1 MNDGFGVLKKNKM
14 AESSLNGQS
23 FSDMLTQI
31 IEANLENEQ
40 FGVNELAREAGLSRS
55 TLHRKLIKET
65 GNSATDFITLK
76 RLEKA
81 NKLLEQSDFTAAEIA
96 YKTGFNSPSYF
107 NKVFKKHYQISPGDL
122 RKGKEVVSVDKPAG
136 AKQSARRLKISVFV
150 VSAVLFAAV
159 LIWAGVHFSKGKTA
173 VAEKSIA
180 ILPFD
185 NLSSNDDNQ
194 YFADGI
200 VEDLLTRL
208 SSVNNLK
215 VISRTSSEM
224 FRNKGDKTITEI
236 GKILGVGFILEGTVQ
251 RESDNIRI
259 SVQLIDAKN
268 DDHVLSKQYDR
279 NVNELFKVQREIASA
294 IAAELSP
301 VLTDMQADKLKHD
314 FTQNTK
320 ALELYQLGRYH
331 SNKRWIDEY
340 EKGNEYYQ
348 KAIAVDP
355 DYALAYAGLA
365 DNYHLMALQGWIDQ
379 TEGKTKAVDFAMKA
393 LELDPDLAEPH
404 AVLGSL
410 YTWMDRNWKKAEEE
424 LLLAIKLNA
433 SYSTAHQYYADF
445 LFNMCR
451 RKEAR
456 DYLNKALELDPLS
469 YIIRNRSAIFY
480 FHQGQFEEA
489 LAENR
494 ICENLVKDHQWTILL
509 EAWIYIQM
517 GNEQAAFD
525 NLKRYSIK
533 NNAWSLE
540 MADSIFNKGGLDAV
554 IRWRLDSGLYEPE
567 YEKRFWYA
575 ILGEDEKAMEMLE
588 EAMKAGVL
596 APFETNRIEYK
607 NLRSNPRFIAIRK
620 KMGLPPLNP

>member
-1 MNDGFGVLKKNKM
+1 M
-14 AESSLNGQS
+14 AESSLNGQM
-23 FSDMLTQI
+23 FSDKLTQI
-31 IEANLENEQ
+31 IEANLQNEH

-55 TLHRKLIKET
+55 MLHRKLMNQT
-65 GNSATDFITLK
+65 GKSASEFITLR

-81 NKLLEQSDFTAAEIA
+81 KELLEKSDFTAAEIA
-96 YKTGFNSPSYF
+96 YKTGFSSPSYF
-107 NKVFKKHYQISPGDL
+107 NKVFKKYYQISPGEL
-122 RKGKEVVSVDKPAG
+122 RKRKKVVSVAKSTG
-136 AKQSARRLKISVFV
+136 AKQSDRRIKILKLL
-150 VSAVLFAAV
+150 VSIVLFAAV
-159 LIWAGVHFSKGKTA
+159 LAWAGVHFLKGKTA

-185 NLSSNDDNQ
+185 NLSSNDENQ
-194 YFADGI
+194 FFADGI

-224 FRNKGDKTITEI
+224 FRNKGDKTIPEI
-236 GKILGVGFILEGTVQ
+236 GKILGVGYILEGTVQ
-251 RESDNIRI
+251 RESDKIRI

-279 NVNELFKVQREIASA
+279 NLNELFKVQREIASE

-301 VLTDMQADKLKHD
+301 VLKDMQTDKLKHD

-365 DNYHLMALQGWIDQ
+365 DNYHLMAIQGWIDP
-379 TEGKTKAVDFAMKA
+379 TEGKNKAFDFAMKA
-393 LELDPDLAEPH
+393 LELNPDLAEPH

-410 YTWMDRNWKKAEEE
+410 ATWMDRNWKKAEKE
-424 LLLAIKLNA
+424 LLLAIQLNA
-433 SYSTAHQYYADF
+433 NSSTAHQYYAEY

-456 DYLNKALELDPLS
+456 DYINRALELDPLS

-494 ICENLVKDHQWTILL
+494 ICENLVTDHEWSVLL
-509 EAWIYIQM
+509 AAWIYMQM
-517 GNEQAAFD
+517 GNDRAAFE

-533 NNAWSLE
+533 NSAWSLE
-540 MADSIFNKGGLDAV
+540 MADSIFNKGGLHAV
-554 IRWRLDSGLYEPE
+554 IRWRLDSGMYEPE

-575 ILGEDEKAMEMLE
+575 VLGEDEKAMEMLE
-588 EAMKAGVL
+588 LAMKEGDL
-596 APFETNRIEYK
+596 DPFETNRIEYK

-620 KMGLPPLNP
+620 KMGLPPLYP